1 MKSFKPCSRHRK
13 EYLFMSDSLTIKAPA
28 KINLSLDV
36 TGRRENGYHDL
47 RMIIQTIDLYDE
59 LTIRKTAEP
68 GIHFSMNKELPDHIP
83 PEKNLV
89 WKAAKLLQERC
100 HVTDG
105 LDIYLEKNIPAA
117 AGLAGGSSDCAATL
131 LGVNELC
138 ELGLTLGEL
147 CDIGVSLGADVPF
160 CLQKGT
166 MLSEGIGEILTR
178 LPDLSPLWALLIK
191 PDISVSTGYVYTHLK
206 LDEITDRPDTEHLID
221 CIRRHDDVS
230 LAHRL
235 SNVLETVTIPEY
247 PVLEELKQFLKDNGA
262 IGSLMS
268 GSGPTTYGLYQDEI
282 LARMALKKAQ
292 ERYPD
297 YDIILCRTRLPEA

>member
-1 MKSFKPCSRHRK
+1 
-13 EYLFMSDSLTIKAPA
+13 
-28 KINLSLDV
+28 
-36 TGRRENGYHDL
+36 
-47 RMIIQTIDLYDE
+47 
-59 LTIRKTAEP
+59 
-68 GIHFSMNKELPDHIP
+68 MNKELPDRIP

-100 HVTDG
+100 HITDG

-206 LDEITDRPDTEHLID
+206 LDEIKDRPDTEHLID
-221 CIRRHDDVS
+221 CIRRHDDAS
-230 LAHRL
+230 LARLL

>member
-1 MKSFKPCSRHRK
+1 MTN
-13 EYLFMSDSLTIKAPA
+13 DTITIKAPA

-47 RMIIQTIDLYDE
+47 RMLMQTIDLYDE
-59 LTIRKTAEP
+59 LTIKKTA
-68 GIHFSMNKELPDHIP
+68 MNRELPDHIP
-83 PEKNLV
+83 LEKNLV

-100 HVTDG
+100 HITDG
-105 LDIYLEKNIPAA
+105 IDIYLEKNIPAA
-117 AGLAGGSSDCAATL
+117 AGLAGGSSDCAAAL
-131 LGVNELC
+131 IGINELC
-138 ELGLTLGEL
+138 GLGLTLGQL
-147 CDIGVSLGADVPF
+147 CDLGVTLGADVPF

-178 LPDLSPLWALLIK
+178 LPDLSPLWVLLIK

-206 LDEITDRPDTEHLID
+206 LDEITSHPDTEHLID
-221 CIRRHDDVS
+221 CIRRHDDAT
-230 LAHRL
+230 LARGL

-247 PVLEELKQFLKDNGA
+247 PILAELKRFLSDNGA

-282 LARMALKKAQ
+282 LARMALKKAKEQ
-292 ERYPD
+292 YPD
-297 YDIILCRTRLPEA
+297 YDVLLCRTRLPE